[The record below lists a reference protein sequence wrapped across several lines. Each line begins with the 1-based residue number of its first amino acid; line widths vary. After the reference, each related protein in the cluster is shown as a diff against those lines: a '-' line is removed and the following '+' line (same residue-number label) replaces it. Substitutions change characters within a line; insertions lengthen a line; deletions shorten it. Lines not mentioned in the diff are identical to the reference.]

1 MVVIRSCLLSLC
13 FVPFTLW
20 NIRWY
25 WHCIAWLTFS
35 QKFVIVG
42 DNVPKKNT
50 LSFGLPKLNLTLSIF
65 VASCPNS
72 GQGRGWDLG
81 NAQKK
86 RFFLGRRPLIEIFH
100 EKRLKFSLC
109 QSRNLHEGASAVDC
123 LWRTWRSNI
132 RGFQDFPFTLF
143 EKTAFLRPPDL
154 VNTSLTV
161 LCF

>member
-1 MVVIRSCLLSLC
+1 MGVIRSCLLSLC

-42 DNVPKKNT
+42 DNVPKKT
-50 LSFGLPKLNLTLSIF
+50 PFLLG
-65 VASCPNS
+65 CPNWIWHFPFLW
-72 GQGRGWDLG
+72 QVAQTLGRGGGGIW
-81 NAQKK
+81 AMPK
-86 RFFLGRRPLIEIFH
+86 RNVFFLDVEIFH